1 MPPKLG
7 IIVPYRDRSD
17 QLEEFLAETTRFFAA
32 DPVNVA
38 ISPRFLI
45 VEQGPGLPFN
55 RGGLINVGFRFLS
68 PEVDYIC
75 LHDVDRIPV
84 DADYRWPK
92 QPLMIIRHGLPL
104 PQSLIDVLLSSVVL
118 LQKQH
123 FAAANGFSNG
133 YWGWGYEDVDLRERL
148 LRCGLAHAHR
158 DGTFRSLP
166 HPDLGSHPDG
176 TPTDDAKR
184 NQAIFLSRW
193 FDRHHEGWRRRPEVS
208 DDWRRDGLASLAFSI
223 LSPLR
228 SFPHEASAG
237 SRIERVIVNFPAPTA
252 PDSLG
257 NAIDTDG
264 PQ

>member
-1 MPPKLG
+1 MSPTLG

-17 QLEEFLAETTRFFAA
+17 QLEEFLAETTRFFAT

-38 ISPRFLI
+38 IAPRFLI
-45 VEQGPGLPFN
+45 VEQAPGLPFN
-55 RGGLINVGFRFLS
+55 RGGLINAGFRFLS

-104 PQSLIDVLLSSVVL
+104 PQGLIDVLLSSVVL
-118 LQKQH
+118 IQKQH

-176 TPTDDAKR
+176 TPTEDAKK
-184 NQAIFLSRW
+184 NQAVFLSRW
-193 FDRHHEGWRRRPEVS
+193 FDKRNERWIRRADVGVGWLK
-208 DDWRRDGLASLAFSI
+208 DGLASLEFSV
-223 LSPLR
+223 LSTLR
-228 SFPHEASAG
+228 SVSHEARARA
-237 SRIERVIVNFPAPTA
+237 RIDMVTIDFVSPTFPAGA
-252 PDSLG
+252 P
-257 NAIDTDG
+257 
-264 PQ
+264 